1 MTEELSET
9 EIAELEAL
17 DLEIIMEANKKDDS
31 LSDNDVSGEEQSKTQ
46 NTDTETITD
55 ANGGDITSSISVADD
70 VGSTAPLTGVLLD
83 KETGEAVQSQE
94 DDSPY

>member
-1 MTEELSET
+1 MKIITEK

-17 DLEIIMEANKKDDS
+17 DLEIIMEANKKEES
-31 LSDNDVSGEEQSKTQ
+31 VSDNDVAEEENVEQSPEG
-46 NTDTETITD
+46 ETITD
-55 ANGGDITSSISVADD
+55 ANGGDITSSITATDD

-83 KETGEAVQSQE
+83 KETGEAIQNQN